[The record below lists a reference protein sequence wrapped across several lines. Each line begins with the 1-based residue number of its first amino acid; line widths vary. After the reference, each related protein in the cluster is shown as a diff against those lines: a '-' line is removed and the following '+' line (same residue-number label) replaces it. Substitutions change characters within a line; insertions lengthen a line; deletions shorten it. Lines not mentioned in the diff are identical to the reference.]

1 MVDLSY
7 SIVLFNNDLELVS
20 ELINNSID
28 VTLNSYK
35 FEIYL
40 INNLDVS

>member
-20 ELINNSID
+20 ELINNIID